1 MSSSSV
7 SVREQNG
14 RPAGSLVST
23 SIESNGSI
31 VGLFSNGNSETL
43 ARVSLASFRNAGGLK
58 RQAGNLFSQT
68 ESSGQPMVGIA
79 ESTVQASV
87 RSGTIE
93 QSNVNL
99 AQEFT
104 NMIVTQRGF
113 QASARSITTAD
124 ELLSELVN
132 LKR

>member
-1 MSSSSV
+1 
-7 SVREQNG
+7 
-14 RPAGSLVST
+14 
-23 SIESNGSI
+23 
-31 VGLFSNGNSETL
+31 
-43 ARVSLASFRNAGGLK
+43 
-58 RQAGNLFSQT
+58 
-68 ESSGQPMVGIA
+68 MVGIA

-87 RSGTIE
+87 RSGAVE

-104 NMIVTQRGF
+104 DMIVTQRGF